1 MFSFSKKSNFTGSSD
16 ILLIKFCLHSIRR
29 VPTSLVAEYRH
40 WSPKEP
46 VKSYRFSTTV
56 PEILVSM
63 AEVGA
68 TNAQVNGSPLDSHVG
83 FSFNN

>member
-1 MFSFSKKSNFTGSSD
+1 M
-16 ILLIKFCLHSIRR
+16 
-29 VPTSLVAEYRH
+29 VAEYRH

-46 VKSYRFSTTV
+46 VKRYHFSTTV

-83 FSFNN
+83 FFFF